1 MEGIPQVRA
10 DLTWA
15 LHIGVV
21 EILRDISFAMDYH
34 CPLVVRML
42 HGSGFP
48 LALKISLEGNGIS
61 YLFIADLSV
70 LG

>member
-1 MEGIPQVRA
+1 MG
-10 DLTWA
+10 
-15 LHIGVV
+15 LHIDVV
-21 EILRDISFAMDYH
+21 GTLRDIVFATDYD

-48 LALKISLEGNGIS
+48 LALKISPEGNGIS
-61 YLFIADLSV
+61 HLFIADLSV

>member
-1 MEGIPQVRA
+1 VRA
-10 DLTWA
+10 YLTWA
-15 LHIGVV
+15 LHIAVV
-21 EILRDISFAMDYH
+21 DIVRDISFAVAYD

-48 LALKISLEGNGIS
+48 LALKISLGGNGIS
-61 YLFIADLSV
+61 HLFIADLSV

>member
-1 MEGIPQVRA
+1 MS
-10 DLTWA
+10 
-15 LHIGVV
+15 
-21 EILRDISFAMDYH
+21 DIFFATDYD

-48 LALKISLEGNGIS
+48 LTLKISPEGNRIS
-61 YLFIADLSV
+61 HLFIADLNV